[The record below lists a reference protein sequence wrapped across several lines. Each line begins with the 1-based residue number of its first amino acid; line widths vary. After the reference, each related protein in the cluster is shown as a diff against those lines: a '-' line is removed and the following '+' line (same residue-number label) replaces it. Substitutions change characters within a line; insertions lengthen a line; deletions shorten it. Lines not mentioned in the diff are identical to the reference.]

1 MNKQEEKIILYTKDF
16 FKATSWFFI
25 ILIVIIS
32 FLESELALIF
42 TIPIVMVY
50 ILCSDQKGE
59 IRGDLKLTILENG
72 RVFAYHVDELTGE
85 IRKYRILKIYYLK
98 TFRISP
104 SLKLVQNVIGRK
116 FSLTDIRCLFYYPAF
131 FISVWITI
139 LLTSFFLVLL
149 NLTRRLIF
157 NEEKRVLLFLIARE
171 DDISISNISEGEL
184 IFPCVIKKSDFQ
196 EFPVNHISKIF
207 ICL

>member
-1 MNKQEEKIILYTKDF
+1 MNKQEEKIILYTEDF

-50 ILCSDQKGE
+50 ILCSDQKRE
-59 IRGDLKLTILENG
+59 IRGDLKLTILED
-72 RVFAYHVDELTGE
+72 RKVYAYHVDELTGE
-85 IRKYRILKIYYLK
+85 IREYRILKIYYLK

-104 SLKLVQNVIGRK
+104 SLKLVQDVIGRK
-116 FSLTDIRCLFYYPAF
+116 CSFTNIRYLFYSPVF
-131 FISVWITI
+131 FISTWITI

-149 NLTRRLIF
+149 NLTKRLIF

-171 DDISISNISEGEL
+171 NNIFISNISEGEL

-196 EFPVNHISKIF
+196 KLPVDHVSKIF
-207 ICL
+207 IRL